1 MLTFVP
7 LSIQIIYMQ
16 KKSSALLLIFGFMMI
31 VLSSCHSPKDLVFK
45 EFKNL
50 SLDQLN
56 FAGANLKVDL
66 VYYNPNNFGL
76 SLNRTD
82 LDIFV
87 DNTLLGHS
95 SQNVQVSVPKR
106 ADFTIPLTINLDMK
120 NILKNGLT
128 SFMNKQVSIRAL
140 GSVKVGKAGIF
151 KSFPVDYTTV
161 QTLSMFK

>member
-1 MLTFVP
+1 ML
-7 LSIQIIYMQ
+7 
-16 KKSSALLLIFGFMMI
+16 KKSPALLLIFGFMMVI
-31 VLSSCHSPKDLVFK
+31 LSSCHAPKDLVFK

-95 SQNVQVSVPKR
+95 SQDVQVSVPKR
-106 ADFTIPLTINLDMK
+106 GDFTIPLTINLDMK

-128 SFMNKQVSIRAL
+128 SFLNKQVSIRAL
-140 GSVKVGKAGIF
+140 GSVKVGKAGVF